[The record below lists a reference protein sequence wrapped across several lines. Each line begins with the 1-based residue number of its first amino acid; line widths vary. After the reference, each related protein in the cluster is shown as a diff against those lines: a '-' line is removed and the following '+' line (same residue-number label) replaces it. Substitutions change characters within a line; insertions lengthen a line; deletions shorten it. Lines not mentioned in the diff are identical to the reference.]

1 MRHRVAG
8 KKLNRSSGHRRALF
22 RNLVSALIYHE
33 RIETTE
39 AKARAVR
46 GQAEKL
52 ITLAK
57 RGLAADEEDP
67 ARGVHARRLA
77 AARLNRWVQEPDGA
91 RVDLLAKLFDDVAPR
106 YVDRPG
112 GYTRMIKLGVR
123 RGDAAPMAVLEL
135 VEEGERRPRRS
146 AGRKSA
152 KEKEQGELKEE
163 PAEKVAVRRLRRGRR
178 KRE

>member
-8 KKLNRSSGHRRALF
+8 KKLNRSSGHRRALR
-22 RNLVSALIYHE
+22 RNLVTALFQHG

-39 AKARAVR
+39 VKAKAVR

-57 RGLAADEEDP
+57 RGLAVDQADT

-77 AARLNRWVQEPDGA
+77 ASRLNRWVTNPDGT
-91 RVDLLAKLFDDVAPR
+91 RVDIVKKLFEDIAPR

-112 GYTRMIKLGVR
+112 GYTRMYKLGPR
-123 RGDAAPMAVLEL
+123 KGDAAPMALLEL
-135 VEEGERRPRRS
+135 VEE
-146 AGRKSA
+146 
-152 KEKEQGELKEE
+152 
-163 PAEKVAVRRLRRGRR
+163 
-178 KRE
+178 

>member
-8 KKLNRSSGHRRALF
+8 KKLNRSSGQRKALRRNMVTAL
-22 RNLVSALIYHE
+22 LYHE

-39 AKARAVR
+39 AKAKAIR

-57 RGLAADEEDP
+57 RGLAAEREDS

-77 AARLNRWVQEPDGA
+77 AGRIDRWVTEPDGT
-91 RVDLLAKLFDDVAPR
+91 RVDILTKLFEDIAPR

-112 GYTRMIKLGVR
+112 GYTRIYKLGPR
-123 RGDAAPMAVLEL
+123 KGDAAPMVLLEL
-135 VEEGERRPRRS
+135 VEE
-146 AGRKSA
+146 
-152 KEKEQGELKEE
+152 
-163 PAEKVAVRRLRRGRR
+163 
-178 KRE
+178 